1 MEPNVCES
9 IASLVEYA
17 IQKGLAE
24 EADRIYL
31 QNRLMEEM
39 GLEMEL
45 GRKEV
50 ERERME
56 RLNWARRR
64 GRSVEFGVLREMQ
77 AVQHG

>member
-1 MEPNVCES
+1 
-9 IASLVEYA
+9 
-17 IQKGLAE
+17 
-24 EADRIYL
+24 
-31 QNRLMEEM
+31 M